1 MKVIPIKNLFSILIT
16 FRILIIQSQ
25 DLTPLSECIRG
36 RIGTYTGWENGG
48 KCGFGT
54 HQNVVSSTYMFPVSI
69 NENFFNSAAQCGV
82 CYEMVGPNGAIRVR
96 VEDYCSKENTYCSG
110 DIYHF
115 NVANL
120 GTSYIMGSS
129 NLANVTF
136 RMVAC
141 DIDEKIEILTDKDLN
156 INGYFYSFVVLKNR
170 LAISKVEMNQNYSGK
185 WNTLTRQPNNYWL
198 YSDINSRIS
207 FPLEIKIYSINQDFV
222 TVRVDKAEANK
233 AYIADGNFP
242 VPQNTYFNISTL
254 NKINIDSSNLT
265 KCCKNS
271 YTDFDYI
278 YRDGIVNSQY
288 KNYTQNVSVI
298 FNSSQVKNGKF
309 SINAKFN
316 SFGKLIFQ
324 SITPIRAH
332 QFKSISFTMK
342 ANTTCDNCLFITAY
356 DLTNN
361 LIISFNEANSWR
373 DFIFDFNTLG
383 IQNDQFNGIVFY
395 YNRYTTESFEIYI
408 DSIQLIKDSEIS
420 ASGLCFSKSGNNTF
434 VEENQD
440 STQYIYYDPNYI
452 YFTSIKIYEETPNV
466 LNIKCT
472 EFKNYD
478 NKRISIKL
486 LSKNSSIYYDINNC
500 TFSNPYI
507 IDSFSCV
514 VPNNIPDGSYYINPQ
529 NNSGFNFTYS
539 NDIEIKN
546 GLIICGDVNSVN
558 QKFSNVYY
566 SPLII
571 IYSKEQSVNPGDTV
585 TFHVY
590 PIPQEEYN
598 LENDEIILL
607 NSNKDRALHLKYCI
621 QSIKD
626 KTVVSVQCIVS
637 NNVMKGNYTSLYS
650 DQIAS
655 LLNGQTINLIGSNS
669 KGGLI
674 RDNPSYEVGTN
685 LQQEQKKNFNLTF
698 NILYYNSNI
707 RPGYEFP
714 HKVYLLGVKKNL
726 NLRNLDNQII
736 YDSLINF
743 QNCTAGDYYSEDFNA
758 IGSIIC
764 RLPDFVPAGTYSK
777 LDSDGIDSNPQSN
790 INIIFNQD
798 FNRSSPSSYSRDE
811 NLDTIAPTIIKSS
824 SSSSKSWIV
833 WLIVAIVVVVLIAMV
848 ITILVCKKSGSG
860 DEGDTT
866 EKQPNDSTNAKNNSN
881 SV

>member
-1 MKVIPIKNLFSILIT
+1 MKAIFIKNSFFILTI

-25 DLTPLSECIRG
+25 DLTPLSICTRG
-36 RIGTYTGWENGG
+36 RIGSYTGWENGG

-54 HQNVVSSTYMFPVSI
+54 HQNIVDPTYMFPVSP

-115 NVANL
+115 NVANT

-141 DIDEKIEILTDKDLN
+141 DIDEKIKILTARDLD
-156 INGYFYSFVVLKNR
+156 INGYFFSFVVLNHR
-170 LAISKVEMNQNYSGK
+170 LAISKVEMMENYSGI
-185 WNTLTRQPNNYWL
+185 WNNLIRQTNNYWV
-198 YSDINSRIS
+198 YYDSTKRIV
-207 FPLEIKIYSINQDFV
+207 FPLQIRIYSINQDYV
-222 TVRVDKAEANK
+222 NVIVDKAEANK
-233 AYIADGNFP
+233 TYLSDGNFE
-242 VPQNTYFNISTL
+242 VPQNTYFDISTL
-254 NKINIDSSNLT
+254 NKINVDSSNLT

-271 YTDFDYI
+271 FTDFNYI

-288 KNYTQNVSVI
+288 NNYTQNVSVI
-298 FNSSQVKNGKF
+298 FNSNQVKNSKF

-324 SITPIRAH
+324 SKTPIRAH
-332 QFKSISFTMK
+332 QFKSISFTIK
-342 ANTTCDNCLFITAY
+342 SYTTCDNCLFIRAY

-361 LIISFNEANSWR
+361 FIISFNEANVWK
-373 DFIFDFNTLG
+373 DYNFDFNALG
-383 IQNDQFNGIVFY
+383 IQNDQFNGIIFY

-420 ASGLCFSKSGNNTF
+420 SSGLCFSKLGNNTF
-434 VEENQD
+434 VVEQ
-440 STQYIYYDPNYI
+440 TQYNYNDPNYI
-452 YFTSIKIYEETPNV
+452 YFNSIIIYEENPNV
-466 LNIKCT
+466 LNIKCSQ
-472 EFKNYD
+472 FSNND

-486 LSKNSSIYYDINNC
+486 LSKNSPVYYDINNC

-507 IDSFSCV
+507 INSFSCV
-514 VPNNIPDGSYYINPQ
+514 IPNNIPDGNYSINPQ
-529 NNSGFNFTYS
+529 NNNGFNFTYS

-546 GLIICGDVNSVN
+546 GLIICGDVNSVK

-598 LENDEIILL
+598 LENNEIILL
-607 NSNKDRALHLKYCI
+607 NNNQDKALHLKYCI
-621 QSIKD
+621 QNIKN

-637 NNVMKGNYTSLYS
+637 NNVMKGNYTNLYS

-669 KGGLI
+669 KGGLL
-674 RDNPSYEVGTN
+674 RDNPNYVVENN
-685 LQQEQKKNFNLTF
+685 LQQEQKKNFSLTF

-714 HKVYLLGVKKNL
+714 HKVYLLGVKKNS
-726 NLRNLDNQII
+726 NLRNLDNHTI
-736 YDSLINF
+736 YDSQIIF
-743 QNCTAGDYYSEDFNA
+743 QNCIAGNYYSEDFNA

-777 LDSDGIDSNPQSN
+777 LESDGIDSNPQKP
-790 INIIFNQD
+790 INILFNQD

-811 NLDTIAPTIIKSS
+811 DLDTITPRISKSS
-824 SSSSKSWIV
+824 SSSSKSWII
-833 WLIVAIVVVVLIAMV
+833 WLIVAILVVILVAVV
-848 ITILVCKKSGSG
+848 ITVLVSKKSGKEEDADSS
-860 DEGDTT
+860 
-866 EKQPNDSTNAKNNSN
+866 EKKPNDSSTAKNISN
-881 SV
+881 SA